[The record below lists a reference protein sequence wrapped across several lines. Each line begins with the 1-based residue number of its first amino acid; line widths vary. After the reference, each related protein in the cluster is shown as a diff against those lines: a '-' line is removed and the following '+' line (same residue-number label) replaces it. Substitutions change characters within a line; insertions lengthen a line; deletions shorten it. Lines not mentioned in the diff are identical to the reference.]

1 MLAIFIL
8 TNITANIIANRAGL
22 AMVVVFVE
30 IGMATVPNVKLIGH
44 GPTGIAIAGAL
55 IFIIMA
61 KIVTLVIVDVLVVQV
76 QYVIVVE
83 QLIH

>member
-8 TNITANIIANRAGL
+8 TNIMVKIIVNHAGL
-22 AMVVVFVE
+22 VMVVVFVE
-30 IGMATVPNVKLIGH
+30 IGMATVLFVKQIGH

-55 IFIIMA
+55 IFIIMV
-61 KIVTLVIVDVLVVQV
+61 KIVTLVIADAPVVQV